1 MKKSASVVRL
11 GIIGLGN
18 MGSSHI
24 SWIKAGKIP
33 NLELTAVCDLKQSK
47 LDQYPGYAHFT
58 DYKQLLKSDLI
69 DAVLIATPHYDH
81 TTIGIAALKSG
92 LHVIVEKPISVHK
105 ADCERL
111 IAAYKPKGKKQI
123 FAAMFNQR
131 TDSIYQKIRELVRGG
146 ELGKI
151 QRVNWII
158 TDWFRTQ
165 AYYSSGGWRATWG
178 GEGGGVLLNQC
189 PHNLDLYQWI
199 FGMPDKVRGFCQLG
213 RYHDIEVEDNVTAY
227 FEYKSGATG
236 VFITSTGEAP
246 GTNRLEITGEQGKLV
261 MEGGK
266 LHYTRNEIPMSEFS
280 NTTTESFGRPESWN
294 VEIPVAQKGEQHIGI
309 LKNVTN
315 AILTGEKLLSP
326 APEGIHSVELGNAIL
341 MSSLLGET
349 VDVPLPGAK
358 FEKMLKKLV
367 ATSKPRKKKVVKT
380 ATVTDFSKSFK

>member
-1 MKKSASVVRL
+1 MSKSTSVVRL

-24 SWIKAGKIP
+24 NWIKAGKIP
-33 NLELTAVCDLKQSK
+33 NLELTAVCDLNQSK
-47 LDQYPGYAHFT
+47 LDRYPEIPGFT
-58 DYKQLLKSDLI
+58 DYKSMLKSGLI
-69 DAVLIATPHYDH
+69 DTVLIATPHYAH
-81 TTIGIAALKSG
+81 TTIGIDALKSG

-131 TDSIYQKIRELVRGG
+131 TDSFYQKIRELIQSG

-151 QRVNWII
+151 QRIQWTI
-158 TDWFRTQ
+158 TDWFRTH
-165 AYYSSGGWRATWG
+165 AYYASGGWRATWA

-189 PHNLDLYQWI
+189 PHNLDLYQWL

-246 GTNRLEITGEQGKLV
+246 GTNRLEVTGEQGKLV
-261 MEGGK
+261 YENGK
-266 LHYTRNEIPMSEFS
+266 LTYTRNEIQMGEFS
-280 NTTTESFGRPESWN
+280 RTTSESFGRPNTWN
-294 VEIPVAQKGEQHIGI
+294 VEIPIVQQGEQHIGI

-315 AILTGEKLLSP
+315 AILHGEKLLSP

-349 VDVPLPGAK
+349 VDVPLSGAK

-367 ATSKPRKKKVVKT
+367 ATSKPRKKKVVKN
-380 ATVTDFSKSFK
+380 APVTDFSKSFK